1 MLIRTN
7 VLASCMACAAL
18 AGVADAASI
27 SWGPSTDVSAS
38 TDVATNDSTIQALS
52 FGDAGA
58 DATVN
63 GVLFTA
69 VNTNVGSATTGEVF
83 TFGSGEGALQV
94 TEVGNGNVRGIN
106 AFGSSGDANYDNIL
120 TGAIFDDA
128 TVAGA
133 TYTFEI
139 QNLVDGRDY
148 TIQLWS
154 HDGRSFNN
162 IDERTTTFDDGNG
175 SSVTLTQGIVPGTDN
190 GDFVIGT
197 FTASGTTQTI
207 NVSSNVSAL
216 INAYQLRAVPEPGS
230 LALVSLA
237 GLLVVRRRRDS

>member
-1 MLIRTN
+1 MLIRTR
-7 VLASCMACAAL
+7 VLASGMACAAL

-27 SWGPSTDVSAS
+27 SWGPATDVSAS

-52 FGDAGA
+52 FSDAGGA

-69 VNTNVGSATTGEVF
+69 VDAVVGTTTAGEVF

-94 TEVGNGNVRGIN
+94 TEVGNGNVRGLG
-106 AFGSSGDANYDNIL
+106 AFDPTGDANYDNIL
-120 TGAIFDDA
+120 GGMFDNN
-128 TVAGA
+128 VAAGP

-154 HDGRSFNN
+154 HDGRNFD
-162 IDERTTTFDDGNG
+162 IPERTTTFDDGNG

-207 NVSSNVSAL
+207 NVSSNVSAV

-230 LALVSLA
+230 LALLSLC
-237 GLLVVRRRRDS
+237 GLLVARRRRDS